1 MFTAELGILF
11 KSLATGDSSDD
22 KNSRLVERDK
32 QSGGA
37 VSKAAEAASLTI
49 FCWSVDCERLHLRVE
64 IHLYITRQWALSCLQ
79 SNTD

>member
-1 MFTAELGILF
+1 MKETILLF
-11 KSLATGDSSDD
+11 KSFGTGDMFGDE
-22 KNSRLVERDK
+22 NSRLVERDK
-32 QSGGA
+32 RSGGA